1 MDQQQRAL
9 FYDNYRAALR
19 DDCKAISDN
28 SPSWAKNVGH
38 SLWPGKDMIEAA
50 RRLNDC
56 TNPNRDDRLSD
67 EEERL
72 VMRLAVAKRGF
83 SAAHDYISD
92 EISMER
98 AKPRERKEEA
108 LDLQSRAERL
118 LSELKQVTERQERL
132 VRAPIAVVR

>member
-19 DDCKAISDN
+19 DDCKAISDH
-28 SPSWAKNVGH
+28 SPAWSKQVGLL
-38 SLWPGKDMIEAA
+38 LWPGKDAIEAG

-83 SAAHDYISD
+83 SAGHDYISD

-108 LDLQSRAERL
+108 LD
-118 LSELKQVTERQERL
+118 
-132 VRAPIAVVR
+132 